1 MSDLRFIYRLITR
14 SIYELLALTNE
25 LIDITVIK
33 SVPPRED
40 IKLKICLSV
49 LLIGDLAI
57 YTPAMTLYQHMYLVS
72 GHAIIA
78 IYTLR
83 FSYYV
88 LYFFI
93 TRSFN
98 DHFLIRL
105 VFSQFV
111 YYQCFLV
118 QKQSRTTSHFLVF
131 R

>member
-57 YTPAMTLYQHMYLVS
+57 YASNDAVS
-72 GHAIIA
+72 THVLSIGSCYNCN
-78 IYTLR
+78 IYPEVFILR
-83 FSYYV
+83 TI
-88 LYFFI
+88 FFHNTI
-93 TRSFN
+93 F
-98 DHFLIRL
+98 
-105 VFSQFV
+105 Q
-111 YYQCFLV
+111 
-118 QKQSRTTSHFLVF
+118 
-131 R
+131 